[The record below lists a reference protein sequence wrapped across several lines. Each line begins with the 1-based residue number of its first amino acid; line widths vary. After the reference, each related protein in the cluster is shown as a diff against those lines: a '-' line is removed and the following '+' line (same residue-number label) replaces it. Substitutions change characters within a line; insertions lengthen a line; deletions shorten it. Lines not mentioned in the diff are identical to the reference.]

1 MEKCTYM
8 FDLSIWRVWANQF
21 AGGSLPGIGS
31 AVTTHLIFTR
41 DPCLA
46 RLSQPAVTSSLS
58 AVNKYFRVART
69 HHEYAKYTF
78 ECDQKTQLSKH
89 DHRIT

>member
-41 DPCLA
+41 YPCLA

-58 AVNKYFRVART
+58 DVNKYFRVAGNPLQWGT
-69 HHEYAKYTF
+69 
-78 ECDQKTQLSKH
+78 
-89 DHRIT
+89 